1 MNYFRDRFFKR
12 LAVEE
17 QKPLL
22 RREEKDPE
30 EYLSKM
36 QQEELERKHRDYS
49 LSAEFN
55 YFVSEW
61 IPNHFHDEDKH
72 FDELFYKFVPEEYS
86 NLSEESVEREKDLF
100 VKNMFVMFLTGLSS
114 KDPSAMESK
123 RMISF
128 LKDFTKRTGIPVD
141 STNARENYL
150 DMMSEIFTVGRGHLS
165 PIREMYNKNKK
176 EISVD
181 FNQKNSIEDKD
192 INTEQTGE
200 TTIDANGDI
209 ISEGDFVSMYV
220 DYDSRHENIRN
231 VPSGIIFDYV
241 VDYMAE
247 NKQIPK
253 SSLSPDDVSKVYR
266 AIEANPVY
274 KLLLVTFDVKYPVK
288 IVKIKKKREDKRF
301 LTEEGENEERADVTV
316 DSGGKKLIVRN
327 YDLTKKGTDINDEEI
342 NKIAVY
348 VADYLFR
355 NKIATVEGI
364 KNEIDKT
371 TDVPV
376 KIVTDT
382 GDTGTA
388 TNKNLDDGTSA
399 VTVKIDDEEKVFN
412 KDDQNY
418 LNYLKEKGF
427 ENPVSTSVS

>member
-86 NLSEESVEREKDLF
+86 NLPEESVEREKDLF

-316 DSGGKKLIVRN
+316 DSGGKKLVVRN
-327 YDLTKKGTDINDEEI
+327 YDLTKKGNTDEEI
-342 NKIAVY
+342 HKIAVY
-348 VADYLFR
+348 IADYLFR
-355 NKIATVEGI
+355 
-364 KNEIDKT
+364 
-371 TDVPV
+371 
-376 KIVTDT
+376 T
-382 GDTGTA
+382 GDTLDSLLQN
-388 TNKNLDDGTSA
+388 TNEGEKKEIVLPTGDVSEVTKQLTPDKGEIY
-399 VTVKIDDEEKVFN
+399 TVKTEGEEQSYT
-412 KDDQNY
+412 KDSTK
-418 LNYLKEKGF
+418 LKELIPEGTT
-427 ENPVSTSVS
+427 PLVSV